1 VGLARVTLTGAQGR
15 HVVYFALDTS
25 AGAVQVPDSPAGAD
39 ADPAGQAGVSL
50 EITALRLSEGL
61 SAEGLL
67 DAPGV
72 NLLQLPVV
80 LDAYSRSRPQ

>member
-1 VGLARVTLTGAQGR
+1 VTLTGARGR
-15 HVVYFALDTS
+15 HVVYLALEAT
-25 AGAVQVPDSPAGAD
+25 GAPLRLPDSPPGAD
-39 ADPAGQAGVSL
+39 TDPAGQPGVSL
-50 EITALRLSEGL
+50 EIAALQLSEGL

-80 LDAYSRSRPQ
+80 MDAYSRSRPQ